1 MTETTNISKD
11 KSKTRLCTVTLALR
25 STGVVEIYYDFE
37 FVQTINLNQR
47 KRPRFCYDI
56 QCDRGTFYLK
66 CLKLNCQ
73 EVADAKNKN
82 LTAKVKVPD
91 ICACDKKIDLA
102 KLFDE

>member
-11 KSKTRLCTVTLALR
+11 KSVTKLCTVTLALR

-37 FVQTINLNQR
+37 FVQTVDLNER
-47 KRPRFCYDI
+47 KRPRFCFDI

-73 EVADAKNKN
+73 KSAENTNKTDQKCN
-82 LTAKVKVPD
+82 
-91 ICACDKKIDLA
+91 CDSK
-102 KLFDE
+102 